1 MPSMESSEI
10 ISNSINEITN
20 INSKEIPFYYTPTR
34 ITQAYTYKYVCI
46 RLR

>member
-20 INSKEIPFYYTPTR
+20 INNKEIPFYYIPT
-34 ITQAYTYKYVCI
+34 
-46 RLR
+46 

>member
-20 INSKEIPFYYTPTR
+20 INSKEIPFYYIPT
-34 ITQAYTYKYVCI
+34 
-46 RLR
+46 